1 MCEHLGGGCVR
12 FIRFTL
18 DTLSC
23 VLGAG
28 CRGRRS
34 LEVISKSA
42 RHALQTAPGDALHVR
57 PCEVKIY
64 YILTLQGLSA
74 RARICDCPACRL
86 CLLYEQ
92 EEWSI
97 AERLSDEADVEW
109 TDRTGRRRNIKGD
122 QSLVARAL
130 REYHRLRALPQ

>member
-1 MCEHLGGGCVR
+1 MR

-34 LEVISKSA
+34 LEVISKFA

-64 YILTLQGLSA
+64 YILTLQGLTLSA
-74 RARICDCPACRL
+74 RVRICDCPARRRCF
-86 CLLYEQ
+86 
-92 EEWSI
+92 I
-97 AERLSDEADVEW
+97 K
-109 TDRTGRRRNIKGD
+109 RTGGM
-122 QSLVARAL
+122 S
-130 REYHRLRALPQ
+130 HRGETQQ